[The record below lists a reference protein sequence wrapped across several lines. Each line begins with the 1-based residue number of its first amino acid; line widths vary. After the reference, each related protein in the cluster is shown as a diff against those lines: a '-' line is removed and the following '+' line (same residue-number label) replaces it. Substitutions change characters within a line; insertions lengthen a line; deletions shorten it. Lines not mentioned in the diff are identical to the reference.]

1 MTLRSVLP
9 ALTAAVVACLLF
21 AAPPP
26 AAASEDEAAITTRL
40 YPGWN
45 MMGWVASTTPVANLF
60 ADVPSLTR
68 IAVWDAQAQQYRQ
81 ATRTGTGQELSQITP
96 GQGLW
101 LEVES
106 DSAIELVRTMA
117 DDYVLLSLQAG
128 HNLVGWTG
136 SDGTP
141 IEEAVGRFG
150 EALHYAF
157 RWDAEA
163 RRFDIYLP
171 DGGAFNTLVELNRG
185 DALWVALAKEARWW
199 QSGTGST
206 EFAFGEGVSPERE
219 VEVRAALG
227 RVIAFYA
234 ERYGFKP
241 PQFAL
246 STGEGSP
253 TATVTA
259 FARAPL
265 ATQTQVYANL
275 SIANHSTGDDL
286 EVDLAHEY
294 FHVLQ
299 ANLAGQPDKPSW
311 MNEGAATY
319 AGAVYEASILAGDSG
334 ALRQSWH
341 YRSATFTGSLKDL
354 EVSAASSGHYPRT
367 YDLGAMAVDWLVGHS
382 ARRSG
387 AAAGLPL
394 EEAMPLE
401 EQAERDSYLQYYRL
415 LASSESWQEAFEDA
429 FGISP
434 ADFYA
439 EFEFYRDTLAGPVV
453 VFFGDLPAATRAQY
467 EAQAT
472 NTYTFFMENLG
483 VRPFTHFSY
492 IAADEE
498 SGRLARETRV
508 NQGVLGGGAGLCSF
522 ARSGLLI
529 FHEVTCEQQLTNRR
543 YFSGYFALLQMR
555 VDAGPRWLAL
565 GVDQYVTNRYAASA
579 GRISYDSELGL
590 RTFLAQRN
598 PAALSQLLDPDSWLA
613 AGNTESWALAFVAV
627 DRLIEQADE
636 GALAEYYRLLPR
648 RDPNRLDDEP
658 DAGSWQAAFE
668 QAFGLTIDEFY
679 EQFAEYRAG
688 LSQP

>member
-1 MTLRSVLP
+1 M
-9 ALTAAVVACLLF
+9 
-21 AAPPP
+21 
-26 AAASEDEAAITTRL
+26 
-40 YPGWN
+40 
-45 MMGWVASTTPVANLF
+45 
-60 ADVPSLTR
+60 
-68 IAVWDAQAQQYRQ
+68 
-81 ATRTGTGQELSQITP
+81 
-96 GQGLW
+96 
-101 LEVES
+101 
-106 DSAIELVRTMA
+106 
-117 DDYVLLSLQAG
+117 
-128 HNLVGWTG
+128 
-136 SDGTP
+136 
-141 IEEAVGRFG
+141 
-150 EALHYAF
+150 
-157 RWDAEA
+157 
-163 RRFDIYLP
+163 
-171 DGGAFNTLVELNRG
+171 NRG

-206 EFAFGEGVSPERE
+206 QFAFGEGVSPERE
-219 VEVRAALG
+219 GEVRAALG

-234 ERYGFKP
+234 ERYGIKP

-253 TATVTA
+253 TATATV

-265 ATQTQVYANL
+265 ATQTQVYTNL

-319 AGAVYEASILAGDSG
+319 AGAIYEVSLLDGDG
-334 ALRQSWH
+334 
-341 YRSATFTGSLKDL
+341 SATRQTWVRGSASFYGTLRVLQD
-354 EVSAASSGHYPRT
+354 VAASSVNYRLT
-367 YDLGAMAVDWLVGHS
+367 YSLGAMAVDWLVGHS
-382 ARRSG
+382 ARRPG
-387 AAAGLPL
+387 AEDSPQPIPL
-394 EEAMPLE
+394 R
-401 EQAERDSYLQYYRL
+401 EQAEHDSYLQYYRL

-565 GVDQYVTNRYAASA
+565 GVDQYVTNRYAASV

-658 DAGSWQAAFE
+658 GAGSWQAAFE